1 MTEAAQPAPTW
12 ADFVYEAF
20 YCGAIG
26 GSVVALFFLLMDS
39 IRGEPFFTPSLMG
52 QVLFEGTPA
61 ADVVDL
67 RLDMV
72 AYYTAVHFA
81 SFGLL
86 GCVIA
91 FAVREAE
98 LHARNP
104 VGVLLGLFVFV
115 EWAFFVATWV
125 FLPGVMEVLGPFRVA
140 FANLLA
146 AGGIVLFLTSQ
157 HRPEAWESL
166 KEAVGAGQRR

>member
-1 MTEAAQPAPTW
+1 MTEATHPAPTW

-26 GSVVALFFLLMDS
+26 GSIVALFFLVVDS
-39 IRGEPFFTPSLMG
+39 IQGDPFFTPSLMG
-52 QVLFEGTPA
+52 QVLFEGLHA
-61 ADVVDL
+61 QEVVDL

-72 AYYTAVHFA
+72 AYYSAVHFA
-81 SFGLL
+81 TFGLL
-86 GCVIA
+86 GCAVA
-91 FAVREAE
+91 LAVREAE

-125 FLPGVMEVLGPFRVA
+125 FLPGVMAVLGPFRVA

-146 AGGIVLFLTSQ
+146 ASGIVVFLTSQ
-157 HRPEAWESL
+157 HRPDAWRSF
-166 KEAVGAGQRR
+166 KGAVGPS